1 MKFSNRI
8 TTIII
13 IIIIIIIMQKLSFRR
28 FVEVLKFTP
37 DATFKFNIKKSD
49 REKLANESAGL
60 FSTLLLGLIDFEETL
75 NLTYIS

>member
-13 IIIIIIIMQKLSFRR
+13 IIIIIIMQKLTFRR
-28 FVEVLKFTP
+28 FVAVLKFTP

-49 REKLANESAGL
+49 REKLANESDRL
-60 FSTLLLGLIDFEETL
+60 FS
-75 NLTYIS
+75 